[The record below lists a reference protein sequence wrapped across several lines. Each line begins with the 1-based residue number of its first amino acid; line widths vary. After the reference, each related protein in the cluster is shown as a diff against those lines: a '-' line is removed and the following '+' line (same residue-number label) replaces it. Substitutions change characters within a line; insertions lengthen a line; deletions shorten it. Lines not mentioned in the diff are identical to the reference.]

1 MSRDFGISWLAGSSW
16 IGYESIP
23 INVSSDTIILARMH
37 QRLAC
42 WRDVGMHSLV
52 VCVAV
57 TVSACTIYTTR
68 MSFSWGIKKK
78 EHFRRRTALLVPCL
92 NYQKKTAVGLLWFD
106 RQRAG
111 AERRLHPTRP
121 GAVAVR
127 RPPAR
132 MSTHSTVV
140 HVSFHT
146 RRTPRSPCWS
156 GGDDVTPGLFTY
168 LFFTHRPPTDG
179 DDTSPPTWAVMPCT
193 ETSGSVYCLALYFH
207 VPEHFCRA
215 ERKEARRGY
224 SCRVMPRL
232 HSDDWRTGLG

>member
-1 MSRDFGISWLAGSSW
+1 
-16 IGYESIP
+16 
-23 INVSSDTIILARMH
+23 
-37 QRLAC
+37 
-42 WRDVGMHSLV
+42 
-52 VCVAV
+52 
-57 TVSACTIYTTR
+57 
-68 MSFSWGIKKK
+68 
-78 EHFRRRTALLVPCL
+78 LVPCL
-92 NYQKKTAVGLLWFD
+92 NYQKKRRSVCFD
-106 RQRAG
+106 SIDNGRGQSG
-111 AERRLHPTRP
+111 VCTRP
-121 GAVAVR
+121 DRAPLPCA
-127 RPPAR
+127 AR
-132 MSTHSTVV
+132 MSTHSHQDTVV